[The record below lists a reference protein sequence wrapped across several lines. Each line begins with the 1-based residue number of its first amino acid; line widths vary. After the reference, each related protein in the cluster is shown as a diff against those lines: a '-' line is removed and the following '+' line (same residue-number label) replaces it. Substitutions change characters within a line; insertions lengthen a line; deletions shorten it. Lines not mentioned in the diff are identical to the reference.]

1 MTALYLARELGIS
14 QRSVYRDIETLRSLG
29 APLDG
34 QAGIGYCLREGF
46 FLPEFAFSSDE
57 LDALILGLGWVRQ
70 RAGPALAQCSE
81 SALAAKIAASDG
93 DIAVTIV
100 VQHAYNTG
108 NALFL
113 ASLQAVL
120 PAGQTFTSIQLTY
133 PGNPFGN
140 SSCQVWSVPTS
151 DLSSTTAVSFG
162 SAYDLAATVS
172 TVTISSSAGGFILA
186 RAGKRGVTATGVISG
201 DDGVYAERV
210 DFASGGSARLVGAD
224 VANTAADASNNVT
237 VTYAASGD
245 QGIMAVAYR

>member
-46 FLPEFAFSSDE
+46 FLSEFAFSSDE

-70 RAGPALAQCSE
+70 RADPALAQCSE

-93 DIAVTIV
+93 DIALTIV
-100 VQHAYNTG
+100 VQQAYNTG

-186 RAGKRGVTATGVISG
+186 RAGKRGSRRPASSAGMTG
-201 DDGVYAERV
+201 
-210 DFASGGSARLVGAD
+210 FTLSAL
-224 VANTAADASNNVT
+224 TSL
-237 VTYAASGD
+237 
-245 QGIMAVAYR
+245 QAVVLDLLEQTLRTLQPMHRTTSR